1 MVEDEVKSLPSLARG
16 LATTAQTTL
25 GLGGEANLASIAEA
39 PRTMFNVRVGAQRR
53 VATHAVRL
61 RRLKAIGDAGGGTI
75 NDVVLAVCSGALR
88 RYLGE
93 RGALPGHS
101 LISAVPMALHHADGV
116 AAGNAVSCLLARLG
130 TDVED
135 VRERFA
141 TICRSTAAGKAQLKA
156 MTRTAAMHFVTLLS
170 LPVLLQG
177 WIPGAD
183 RLIGP
188 QSNLLISNLP
198 GARERLYFHRAELL
212 AHYPVSQVAHGLA
225 LNITVVSYAGG
236 LYFGL
241 VSCPD
246 AVPDLER
253 LAEHLEAA
261 VEELEQSFATIAP
274 ARAAGSRRSPRAA
287 RRTGSAAR
295 TR

>member
-1 MVEDEVKSLPSLARG
+1 
-16 LATTAQTTL
+16 
-25 GLGGEANLASIAEA
+25 
-39 PRTMFNVRVGAQRR
+39 
-53 VATHAVRL
+53 
-61 RRLKAIGDAGGGTI
+61 
-75 NDVVLAVCSGALR
+75 
-88 RYLGE
+88 
-93 RGALPGHS
+93 
-101 LISAVPMALHHADGV
+101 
-116 AAGNAVSCLLARLG
+116 
-130 TDVED
+130 
-135 VRERFA
+135 
-141 TICRSTAAGKAQLKA
+141 
-156 MTRTAAMHFVTLLS
+156 
-170 LPVLLQG
+170 VLLQG

-241 VSCPD
+241 VACPD

-253 LAEHLEAA
+253 LAAHLEAA

-274 ARAAGSRRSPRAA
+274 GRAAGSRRGPRARPPAKPRATRRTGVAA
-287 RRTGSAAR
+287 RRR
-295 TR
+295 